1 MMIPYHGQVAIN
13 KKGRQQI
20 SRGGNNAGSYRFV
33 RVHSI
38 KGSAESPRGI
48 DDRHRGDTPEL
59 GSQIAV
65 PKMPR
70 RSAHTELVEG
80 KASL

>member
-1 MMIPYHGQVAIN
+1 MIACHGQVAFN
-13 KKGRQQI
+13 KKGRQHI
-20 SRGGNNAGSYRFV
+20 SRWGNNACSYRCV

-38 KGSAESPRGI
+38 KSSAESPGGGD

-65 PKMPR
+65 PEMPR

>member
-1 MMIPYHGQVAIN
+1 MMIPYHGQVALI
-13 KKGRQQI
+13 KKGRQHI
-20 SRGGNNAGSYRFV
+20 SGRSNDAGSYRFV

-38 KGSAESPRGI
+38 NSSVESPQGNG
-48 DDRHRGDTPEL
+48 DRYQGDTPEL